1 MITFFAHYIY
11 CANYVYSYLFVAW
24 DAIEDNNAWQ
34 DVISNCYFLQHN
46 RYNFIKYNATIGRE
60 QVLEKKEF

>member
-1 MITFFAHYIY
+1 MRTYFGHNLIVPTI
-11 CANYVYSYLFVAW
+11 YLFVAW

-34 DVISNCYFLQHN
+34 DVISNCYFLQNN
-46 RYNFIKYNATIGRE
+46 RYNFIKYNATMGRE

>member
-1 MITFFAHYIY
+1 MRTYFAHYLI
-11 CANYVYSYLFVAW
+11 VPTIYLFVAW

-34 DVISNCYFLQHN
+34 DVISNCCFLQHN
-46 RYNFIKYNATIGRE
+46 RYNFIKYNATMGRE